1 MNLRQRAQ
9 SDGVA
14 RIQRAIVSC
23 LPLLLLVACGLLPVS
38 SLAAA
43 PAIERVSDSR
53 FAFDLGGSRIQVD
66 IRDRILRQKHD
77 ILLAWVV
84 YSAET
89 VIQYYGRF
97 PVRTVDINLQ
107 VSGGHAV
114 RFGQAFG
121 GKAPRL
127 RIVVGEN
134 VTPEMLRRDW
144 ILVHEMVHLAM
155 ADVPWAHRWLLE
167 GLATYVESVAR
178 AQREHLSEDFIWR
191 NFIERMPQGLPQDG
205 DRGLDRT
212 PTWGRT
218 YWGGAIFC
226 LLADVEIRRLTGN
239 KKSLRDALRGVLD
252 AGLSMHAS
260 ATAMEV
266 FEAGDRATGVD
277 VLVPLYQE
285 MKADP
290 YPVDLDALW
299 RQLGVK
305 IDGAG
310 VTYDDDAPMAHIRK
324 QLLRT

>member
-1 MNLRQRAQ
+1 M
-9 SDGVA
+9 
-14 RIQRAIVSC
+14 
-23 LPLLLLVACGLLPVS
+23 LLALCSLLPVS
-38 SLAAA
+38 SLLAAS
-43 PAIERVSDSR
+43 AIEVVDDNR
-53 FAFDLGGSRIQVD
+53 FAFELGGSRIGVQ
-66 IRDRILRQKHD
+66 IRDRVLRSKKD
-77 ILLAWVV
+77 MLLDWVV

-89 VIQYYGRF
+89 VVQYYDRF
-97 PVRTVDINLQ
+97 PVRTVDIDLQ
-107 VSGGHAV
+107 VTGGHAV

-121 GKAPRL
+121 GKSPRL

-155 ADVPWAHRWLLE
+155 ADVPHAHRWLLE
-167 GLATYVESVAR
+167 GLATYVESIAR

-191 NFIERMPQGLPQDG
+191 NFIERMPQGLPQAG
-205 DRGLDRT
+205 DRGLDLT

-226 LLADVEIRRLTGN
+226 LLADIEIRRLTN
-239 KKSLRDALRGVLD
+239 NEKSLRDALRGVLD

-277 VLVPLYQE
+277 VLVPLYQK
-285 MKADP
+285 MKFAP

-299 RQLGVK
+299 QNLGVQLE
-305 IDGAG
+305 GNR
-310 VTYDDDAPMAHIRK
+310 VTYDDDAPMSHIRK